1 MCGLEPL
8 YPTGVDF
15 QRAREKSGEGQ
26 TSFLS
31 QRLWTNVIQT
41 KAKSQEIKKRKS
53 FSEQDYKYLNLFA
66 KLAMADT
73 AVDTTATAEV
83 TAKELKEKKEVEA
96 KEEEKKTDNGDA
108 PANGTNGA
116 DHSDKVEK
124 KAEEK
129 HKNGDGKAEEA
140 PPAEETDA
148 QPVKRAAEEEEEK
161 VETKKQKTEE
171 NGDSKEAEVE
181 A

>member
-96 KEEEKKTDNGDA
+96 KEEEKTDNGDA